1 MNTIEKLAVEKYLG
15 QRELP
20 ERKRIPADNYI
31 DWAKFGAREGERLM
45 KEKAI
50 EAHRHA
56 CPIRIYRMFCPHAE
70 QREKRTSEECPMNCD
85 YMTRFKEEIDS
96 IR

>member
-1 MNTIEKLAVEKYLG
+1 MKVSEFLKEKVIPLTHDDGSPQFAIDLERVIEAIKM
-15 QRELP
+15 
-20 ERKRIPADNYI
+20 
-31 DWAKFGAREGERLM
+31 ARNGER
-45 KEKAI
+45 EKAI

-56 CPIRIYRMFCPHAE
+56 CPIRIYRMFCPHVR
-70 QREKRTSEECPMNCD
+70 QREKRTSEGCPMDCD

>member
-1 MNTIEKLAVEKYLG
+1 MKSKKAWAYLKAMERDYNAYNKMINSTVARQALQMSENDLEKK
-15 QRELP
+15 
-20 ERKRIPADNYI
+20 I
-31 DWAKFGAREGERLM
+31 
-45 KEKAI
+45 I